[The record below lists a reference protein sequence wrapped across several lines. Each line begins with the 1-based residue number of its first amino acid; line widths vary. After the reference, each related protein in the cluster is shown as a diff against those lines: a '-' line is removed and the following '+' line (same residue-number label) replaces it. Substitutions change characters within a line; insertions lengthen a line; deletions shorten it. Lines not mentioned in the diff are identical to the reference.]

1 MRANQQ
7 LIIKNNKLLKVKNTT
22 IVFFFASITHT
33 VTDLSGNTCFLQQ
46 VQKVTSLGCNW
57 LILIHVVYF
66 VSWYW

>member
-22 IVFFFASITHT
+22 IVYVFASITHSL
-33 VTDLSGNTCFLQQ
+33 TDLSGNTCFLQQ
-46 VQKVTSLGCNW
+46 LQKVTSLGCNW

-66 VSWYW
+66 VSW